1 VQTRRVV
8 VPLLLGALLPWGI
21 GPAAAQDLAQ
31 VDARGDMWAVSEDG
45 AVVPSPETS
54 QGDLT
59 RARVSYRGDN
69 VVVLLRFVRLA
80 KRGAYAQYTLLLEGK
95 DRRTREVVVE
105 AGPKHWAGRV
115 RVFKPHGD
123 LVDDCPV
130 AHKIDYAADT
140 VRVRVKR
147 TCLDRPRSVRA
158 NVNVDL
164 VDDDGVFRSDN
175 PHDAL
180 DRSGAWTSWVRRSS

>member
-1 VQTRRVV
+1 MPSRRVV
-8 VPLLLGALLPWGI
+8 VPLLVGALLPWGI
-21 GPAAAQDLAQ
+21 GPAAAEKLTQ

-45 AVVPSPETS
+45 AVVPSPDTS

-59 RARVSYRGDN
+59 RARVSYRDDR
-69 VVVLLRFVRLA
+69 VAVLLRFVDLA
-80 KRGAYAQYTLLLEGK
+80 KQGAYAQYTLALQGR
-95 DRRTREVVVE
+95 DTRTREVVVE
-105 AGPKHWAGRV
+105 AGPKHWSGRV

-130 AHKIDYAADT
+130 THEIDYAAET

-147 TCLDRPRSVRA
+147 SCLGKPRAVRA

-164 VDDDGVFRSDN
+164 ADDDGVFRSDN

-180 DRSGAWTSWVRRSS
+180 DHSDAWTSWVRRSR

>member
-1 VQTRRVV
+1 MSSRRVV
-8 VPLLLGALLPWGI
+8 VPLLVGALLPWGI
-21 GPAAAQDLAQ
+21 GPAAAEDLTQ
-31 VDARGDMWAVSEDG
+31 VDVRGDMWAVSEGG
-45 AVVPSPETS
+45 AVVPSPDTS
-54 QGDLT
+54 QGDVT
-59 RARVSYRGDN
+59 RARVSYRGN
-69 VVVLLRFVRLA
+69 RVVVLLRFVDLA
-80 KRGAYAQYTLLLEGK
+80 KRGAYAQYALLLEGK

-115 RVFKPHGD
+115 LVFKPHGD

-130 AHKIDYAADT
+130 ARHIDYAAET

-147 TCLDRPRSVRA
+147 TCLARPRSVGA

-180 DRSGAWTSWVRRSS
+180 DHSDAWTAWVRRST

>member
-1 VQTRRVV
+1 MPARPVV
-8 VPLLLGALLPWGI
+8 VPLLVVALLSWGI
-21 GPAAAQDLAQ
+21 GPAAAENLAQ
-31 VDARGDMWAVSEDG
+31 VDARGDMWAVSGDG
-45 AVVPSPETS
+45 AVVPSPDTS

-59 RARVSYRGDN
+59 RARVSYRGDR
-69 VVVLLRFVRLA
+69 VVVLLRFVDLA
-80 KRGAYAQYTLLLEGK
+80 KQGAYAQYALLLEGK
-95 DRRTREVVVE
+95 DRRTREVVVA
-105 AGPKHWAGRV
+105 AGPKRWAGRV

-130 AHKIDYAADT
+130 AHQIDYAAET

-158 NVNVDL
+158 NLNVDL
-164 VDDDGVFRSDN
+164 VDGDGVFRSDN

-180 DRSGAWTSWVRRSS
+180 DHSDAWTSWVRRSR

>member
-1 VQTRRVV
+1 VASRRVV
-8 VPLLLGALLPWGI
+8 VPLLVGALLPWGI
-21 GPAAAQDLAQ
+21 GSAAAEELAEA
-31 VDARGDMWAVSEDG
+31 DARGDMWAVSEGG
-45 AVVPSPETS
+45 AVVSSPDTS

-59 RARVSYRGDN
+59 RARVSYRGDR
-69 VVVLLRFVRLA
+69 VVVLLRFVDLA
-80 KRGAYAQYTLLLEGK
+80 KQGVYAQYALVLEGK
-95 DRRTREVVVE
+95 HRRTREVVIT
-105 AGPKHWAGRV
+105 AGPKRWAGRV

-123 LVDDCPV
+123 LVGDCPV
-130 AHKIDYAADT
+130 THRIDYGAET

-164 VDDDGVFRSDN
+164 VDDEGVFLSDN

-180 DRSGAWTSWVRRSS
+180 DHSDAWTAWVRRSS